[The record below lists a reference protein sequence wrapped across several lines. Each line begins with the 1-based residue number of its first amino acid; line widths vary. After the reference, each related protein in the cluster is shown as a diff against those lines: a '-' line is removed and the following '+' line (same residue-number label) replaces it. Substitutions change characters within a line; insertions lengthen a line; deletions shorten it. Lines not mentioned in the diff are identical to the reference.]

1 MNPHLL
7 TLALTTPLEQ
17 LLELP
22 NAVRIA
28 ACARDDLQTFSAEQL
43 HQMLACMDAAITD
56 TVALAQ
62 IKHGS
67 ELDMWRNSA

>member
-22 NAVRIA
+22 NAVRMA
-28 ACARDDLQTFSAEQL
+28 ASAREELQRISAE
-43 HQMLACMDAAITD
+43 
-56 TVALAQ
+56 
-62 IKHGS
+62 
-67 ELDMWRNSA
+67 